1 MLNVRI
7 AGRLYDDEAARQHG
21 GGSLGAAAGDKACF
35 GVECFRTSFLVITAA
50 TVGGALVSLVLVWRT
65 RDFCRGD
72 IYAKFRDGVVV
83 KESLAD
89 GGPSAAEQRPS
100 EEGSGGR
107 VNGGQRDD

>member
-1 MLNVRI
+1 
-7 AGRLYDDEAARQHG
+7 
-21 GGSLGAAAGDKACF
+21 
-35 GVECFRTSFLVITAA
+35 VECFRTSFLVITAA

-65 RDFCRGD
+65 RDFYRGD
-72 IYAKFRDGVVV
+72 IYAKLRDGVVV
-83 KESLAD
+83 ESPGD